1 MDYQLHISDIRTTWQ
16 CSKHEFIVYIT
27 QTDSWWE
34 RDHQDYVESK
44 LKEFFG
50 EVVFCNITHSKDGTY
65 KVVYL
70 CGKKHHIKLS
80 M

>member
-1 MDYQLHISDIRTTWQ
+1 MDYQLHISAIHPTWSS
-16 CSKHEFIVYIT
+16 CEHEFMVYIT
-27 QTDSWWE
+27 VTDSWWE
-34 RDHQDYVESK
+34 RDHRDYVESK

-50 EVVFCNITHSKDGTY
+50 EVVFYSVTDSKDGTY
-65 KVVYL
+65 QAVYL